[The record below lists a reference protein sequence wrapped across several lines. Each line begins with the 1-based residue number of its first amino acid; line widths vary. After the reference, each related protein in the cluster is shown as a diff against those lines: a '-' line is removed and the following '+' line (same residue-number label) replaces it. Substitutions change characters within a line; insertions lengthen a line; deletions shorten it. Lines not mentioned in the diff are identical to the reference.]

1 MNPLILRIYHEIDG
15 KEKKEDT
22 LELDNFII
30 STSIEFYK
38 WYETIYHIKQ
48 FNTSKP
54 DATL

>member
-38 WYETIYHIKQ
+38 
-48 FNTSKP
+48 
-54 DATL
+54 